1 MDYIEEAK
9 RHLNLKDAD
18 GTPVYQSL
26 QNPQVQD
33 FNKRV
38 QDAIDLA
45 TSNSIIEKE
54 MSEIL
59 FIEDPQIGNL
69 YFYRKTQEENTTTG
83 KTYM

>member
-1 MDYIEEAK
+1 M
-9 RHLNLKDAD
+9 NLKDAD

-26 QNPQVQD
+26 QNSQIQD

-45 TSNSIIEKE
+45 TSNGVIEKE

-59 FIEDPQIGNL
+59 FIEDLKIRNL
-69 YFYRKTQEENTTTG
+69 HFYRKYTRRKRHHQEDLYVIPG
-83 KTYM
+83 AL